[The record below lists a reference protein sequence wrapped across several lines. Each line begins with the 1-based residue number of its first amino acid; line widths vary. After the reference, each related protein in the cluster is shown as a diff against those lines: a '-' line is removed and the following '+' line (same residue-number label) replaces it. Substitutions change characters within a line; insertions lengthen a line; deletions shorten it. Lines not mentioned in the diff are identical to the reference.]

1 MHVGGSNPRKGGRE
15 GSVNSPS
22 CLRTAEES
30 SWSVREWRAVGCGV
44 VPCHIQGTSTK
55 YTTDTYRTKFGE
67 REFVTC
73 IKQEQVPSS
82 AFADTQVI
90 YEVVRGVC
98 EGGVCEG
105 RYVRGVCEGGV
116 CEGRYVRGECV

>member
-1 MHVGGSNPRKGGRE
+1 M
-15 GSVNSPS
+15 
-22 CLRTAEES
+22 
-30 SWSVREWRAVGCGV
+30 
-44 VPCHIQGTSTK
+44 VPYHIQGTSTN

-67 REFVTC
+67 GEFVTC

-105 RYVRGVCEGGV
+105 RYVRGVCGDGV
-116 CEGRYVRGECV
+116 CGGGSVRGRMWRWECVGVG